1 MSEQEDRDLQQ
12 VRNQIAF
19 GLDCKAFMA
28 SQIGRY
34 LIARANAD
42 IDAALD
48 GLRNVDPHS
57 PKDIQDWQNK
67 AYRAESFLQWMGE
80 AVTEGENA
88 ERTFIEA
95 ND

>member
-12 VRNQIAF
+12 IRNQIAF
-19 GLDCKAFMA
+19 GLDCKVFME
-28 SQIGRY
+28 SPIGRY
-34 LIARANAD
+34 LTKRAND
-42 IDAALD
+42 EIEAAMQGLLHSHPDD
-48 GLRNVDPHS
+48 GKTIRDL
-57 PKDIQDWQNK
+57 QNK

>member
-1 MSEQEDRDLQQ
+1 MSEQEDRELQQ
-12 VRNQIAF
+12 IRNQIAF
-19 GLDCKAFMA
+19 GLDCKVFME
-28 SQIGRY
+28 SPIGRY
-34 LIARANAD
+34 LTKRANDEIESAMQELRHAD
-42 IDAALD
+42 PDSSKTIRDL
-48 GLRNVDPHS
+48 
-57 PKDIQDWQNK
+57 QNK